1 MTENDK
7 INKYQNGKI
16 YSIRSHNF
24 DKYYIGST
32 CIRLSQRLYTHEKAR
47 KDFIRT
53 GNKRHL
59 TSCNIVLEKDNY
71 YIELLENFP
80 CNTKDELHKREGEL
94 IRLHKK
100 DLVNVVI
107 AGRKMKD
114 WYVDNREEQIVKKRE
129 KWHSGEGAKANELRR
144 NTKVLCECCEMEIR
158 KDSMKDHLNSKRHI
172 NNSPKEENN
181 KITL

>member
-16 YSIRSHNF
+16 YTIRSHNF

-32 CIRLSQRLYTHEKAR
+32 CIRLSQRLYAHEKAR
-47 KDFIRT
+47 KDFLRT
-53 GNKRHL
+53 ENKRHL
-59 TSCNIVLEKDNY
+59 TSCNAVLENENF

-80 CNTKDELHKREGEL
+80 CNSKEELHQREGEL

-114 WYVDNREEQIVKKRE
+114 WYIENREEQIVKKRE
-129 KWHSGEGAKANELRR
+129 KWHSGTGAKSNQQRR
-144 NTKVLCECCEMEIR
+144 NSKVLCELCNKEIR
-158 KDSMKDHLNSKRHI
+158 KDSMPDHIKTKKHLN
-172 NNSPKEENN
+172 NLPNEENN